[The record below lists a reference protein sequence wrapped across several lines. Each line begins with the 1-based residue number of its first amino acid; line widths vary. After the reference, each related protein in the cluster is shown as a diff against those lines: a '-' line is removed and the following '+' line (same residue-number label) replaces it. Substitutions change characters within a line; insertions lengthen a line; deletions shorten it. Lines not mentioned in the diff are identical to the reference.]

1 MLDTPRTS
9 LLSGTG
15 TVGSPD
21 LRHQARVGRI
31 KRNVRNQT
39 ICTAMFI
46 AVLCFSIIIIAL
58 QTTQTEILSN
68 QTGHSIK
75 SLVKYLEKEG
85 AECDV
90 QSTAYRKKIGDLDR
104 DWVCTLLYANDTD
117 GVAHKQTQSC
127 SCTTVLRPLRAHCG
141 LWFNLAIW
149 RKTSHTAKV
158 TKCPWIPAGVLLCFY
173 VRPHPRP
180 PLPSFAPRTH
190 RSRTPFRAGSG
201 LVGTAFGH
209 CHARHVL
216 MRARGREGGWG
227 GSTRN
232 GPHDVT

>member
-90 QSTAYRKKIGDLDR
+90 QSTAYRKKIGDLDQ

-127 SCTTVLRPLRAHCG
+127 SCTAHQPLRAHCG

-180 PLPSFAPRTH
+180 PPFFCSPRTPQSH
-190 RSRTPFRAGSG
+190 SVPGWFRAGGYCFWS
-201 LVGTAFGH
+201 LPCTA
-209 CHARHVL
+209 CV
-216 MRARGREGGWG
+216 REGGGLG
-227 GSTRN
+227 GQHAERSS
-232 GPHDVT
+232 